1 MNEINQKC
9 DKLDSDSF
17 SETNSITTVGDDFS
31 ETNSITTIGD
41 DFSTTISNE
50 TSISEH
56 HNNKFHH
63 ELIARELIVDHAILN
78 SVDINRLNIKCDSVV
93 LTKGNYVIYP
103 ENNISI
109 IYGNAKDSD
118 INIYL
123 GSKSRYQFS
132 DNYRLVIK
140 NISGLYPTI
149 KYGNINII
157 SDSKNYIEHCDEFN
171 TIRICKSTYIDSLS
185 GSIILRY
192 FNNPER
198 PIWMIES
205 IFRSS

>member
-1 MNEINQKC
+1 ITIG
-9 DKLDSDSF
+9 DDF
-17 SETNSITTVGDDFS
+17 SETNSMITIGDDFS
-31 ETNSITTIGD
+31 ETNSITNHND
-41 DFSTTISNE
+41 DFSE
-50 TSISEH
+50 TNSITN
-56 HNNKFHH
+56 HNNKFHP

-78 SVDINRLNIKCDSVV
+78 SVDINRLNLKCDNVV

-140 NISGLYPTI
+140 NISELYPTI
-149 KYGNINII
+149 KYGN
-157 SDSKNYIEHCDEFN
+157 
-171 TIRICKSTYIDSLS
+171 
-185 GSIILRY
+185 
-192 FNNPER
+192 
-198 PIWMIES
+198 
-205 IFRSS
+205 